1 MPRAINET
9 ATVDMLKQ
17 NLTIE
22 IGVVKQIRGNLATV
36 EIGTPETKDC
46 KSCGSCM
53 DIKKPFNLLEV
64 DAVPGLDV
72 GCRVVVQII
81 RPSPYKS
88 MTLLLLLPI
97 VNLLAGSMIGQ
108 KITHIYPYSQNVR
121 MLLCGFIFFALTI
134 AVVSIYDKKIRNKKL
149 SHRRIISIEDIHS
162 AIV

>member
-1 MPRAINET
+1 
-9 ATVDMLKQ
+9 MLKQ

-22 IGVVKQIRGNLATV
+22 RGIVKQIRGNRAIV
-36 EIGTPETKDC
+36 EIGNPETKDC

-53 DIKKPFNLLEV
+53 DIKNPFKLLEV
-64 DAVPGLDV
+64 DVVPGLGM
-72 GCRVVVQII
+72 GCRVEVQIV

-134 AVVSIYDKKIRNKKL
+134 AFISIYDKKIRNKKL
-149 SHRRIISIEDIHS
+149 SHRRIISIEDINNNV
-162 AIV
+162 IV

>member
-1 MPRAINET
+1 
-9 ATVDMLKQ
+9 MLKQ

-22 IGVVKQIRGNLATV
+22 RGIVKQIRGNRATV
-36 EIGTPETKDC
+36 EIGNPETKDC

-53 DIKKPFNLLEV
+53 DIKNPSKRLEV

-72 GCRVVVQII
+72 GHRVVVQIV

-88 MTLLLLLPI
+88 MALLLLLPI

-108 KITHIYPYSQNVR
+108 KITCIYPYSQNVR

-149 SHRRIISIEDIHS
+149 SHRQIISIEDVHS